1 MPARMLFF
9 SNKNYHKAPSSPRSY
24 MAKKDSFYIRAV
36 VDSNGTTYAQNET
49 DLGSFVNL
57 GVKSSTLL
65 RIHSIQ
71 ASIRDT
77 SFPGSISVD
86 DAQACIAWQLC
97 TQSQTAIVG
106 YDDKSVVAAG
116 HMQLYPGEQASADYK
131 TSFATNDYDLNPSE
145 FVNGYL
151 VGVDSLFLGVDS
163 SVTLTSGNV
172 QIGVILEC
180 TLETATQASAT
191 ALALSQQ

>member
-1 MPARMLFF
+1 
-9 SNKNYHKAPSSPRSY
+9 
-24 MAKKDSFYIRAV
+24 MAKKDSFFIRAV
-36 VDSNGTTYAQNET
+36 VDSNGTTYNDAEI

-65 RIHSIQ
+65 RVHSIQ

-77 SFPGSISVD
+77 DFPGSISVD
-86 DAQACIAWQLC
+86 DAQACIAWQLT
-97 TQSQTAIVG
+97 TQKQTAIVG

-116 HMQLYPGEQASADYK
+116 HMQLYPGEQASTDYK

-151 VGVDSLFLGVDS
+151 VGVDSLFLAADS
-163 SVTLTSGNV
+163 SVSLTSGNV

-180 TLETATQASAT
+180 TLETSTQASAT

>member
-1 MPARMLFF
+1 
-9 SNKNYHKAPSSPRSY
+9 
-24 MAKKDSFYIRAV
+24 MAKGEPFYIRAV
-36 VDSNGTTYAQNET
+36 VTSNGANYAQNEI

-65 RIHSIQ
+65 RLHSVQ
-71 ASIRDT
+71 TSIRDAD

-86 DAQACIAWQLC
+86 DAQACIAFQLT

-116 HMQLYPGEQASADYK
+116 HMQLYPGEQASGDYK
-131 TSFATNDYDLNPSE
+131 TSFATQDYDMNPSD
-145 FVNGYL
+145 FTKGYL
-151 VGVDSLFLGVDS
+151 IGVDSLFLGVDQ

-172 QIGVILEC
+172 DVGVILEC
-180 TLETATQASAT
+180 TLESATQASAT

>member
-1 MPARMLFF
+1 
-9 SNKNYHKAPSSPRSY
+9 
-24 MAKKDSFYIRAV
+24 MAKKDSFFIRAV

-116 HMQLYPGEQASADYK
+116 HMQLYPGEQASSDYK

-191 ALALSQQ
+191 NRRCHSPTPRHWPDSLLLPPSPKEKRS

>member
-1 MPARMLFF
+1 
-9 SNKNYHKAPSSPRSY
+9 

-36 VDSNGTTYAQNET
+36 VTSNGATYAQSEI

-77 SFPGSISVD
+77 DFPGSISVD
-86 DAQACIAWQLC
+86 DAQACIAWQLT
-97 TQSQTAIVG
+97 TQTQTAIVS
-106 YDDKSVVAAG
+106 YDDKSVCAAG

-151 VGVDSLFLGVDS
+151 VGVDSMFLAVDQ
-163 SVTLTSGNV
+163 SVALTSGNV
-172 QIGVILEC
+172 EVGVILEC
-180 TLETATQASAT
+180 TLESATQASAT